1 MLLSRRW
8 SWLPVCLCLLLS
20 LPTAGAQEAGAPPK
34 GEILKRSFSDS
45 QVFPG
50 TYRDYWIYV
59 PRQYD
64 PAKPACVYVNQDGIQ
79 YNAPQVFDQLIASG
93 DMPVTIGVFVMH
105 GRVKA
110 DNPEQALDRFNRSYE
125 YDGLGD
131 AYARFLL
138 EELLPEVEKQQTEDG
153 RAIKLSQR
161 GTDRAIGGASS
172 GAICAFTAAW
182 ERPDAFQRVFS
193 SIGTYVGLRGGNV
206 YPTLIRKYEPRPIRV
221 FLEDGSNDQNIYGGD
236 WWMANLEMERALK
249 FAGYEVEHSW
259 SEGGHDIKHATEIFP
274 EAMKWLWKGWPESPK
289 AGKGPPQLQEIVTAD
304 EGWKLVA
311 ENRRHPRHPV
321 TDLAGQVYF
330 LENDEQ
336 SRQATPER
344 LTWGAPATLWKWT
357 PGGEFTAVRTGLK
370 GARCLA
376 AGGEG
381 WLFASVTGAQ
391 GPTVLGV
398 KPGAAGERELTP
410 LQARSLVLRQDGRAY
425 ALAFD
430 PDADGHDDTIF
441 LVAPDGTRRP
451 AGVCPD
457 FHPGALCLSPDQT
470 LLYVAHQGSHWVHS
484 FQIAADGTLR
494 HGQKYYH
501 LHLPDNRPLDEI
513 QDLKVD
519 TDGRLYCAT
528 SLGVQICDQ
537 AGRVN
542 YIVPV
547 PGGGVTG
554 LCFAGPDA
562 QTLVAFTKDRIFT
575 RRVKTRGANPL
586 APPNKP
592 GAPRL

>member
-1 MLLSRRW
+1 MKLHAAAR
-8 SWLPVCLCLLLS
+8 WLPICLLLLTS
-20 LPTAGAQEAGAPPK
+20 LGTPLAHGQDDPPK
-34 GEILKRSFSDS
+34 GEVLKRSFSES
-45 QVFPG
+45 QIFPG

-79 YNAPQVFDQLIASG
+79 YNAPQVFDRLIASG

-131 AYARFLL
+131 SYARFLL
-138 EELLPEVEKQQTEDG
+138 EELLPEVEKQKTEDG
-153 RAIKLSQR
+153 RVIKLSQR

-193 SIGTYVGLRGGNV
+193 SIGTYVGLRGGNA

-274 EAMKWLWKGWPESPK
+274 DAMKWLWKGWPESPK
-289 AGKGPPQLQEIVTAD
+289 AGKGAPQLQDIVTAG
-304 EGWKLVA
+304 EGWNVVA
-311 ENRRHPRHPV
+311 EKRLRPRHPV
-321 TDLAGQVYF
+321 TDLAGAVYF
-330 LENDEQ
+330 LEDDEG
-336 SRQATPER
+336 SRQDRAER
-344 LTWGAPATLWKWT
+344 LTWGPPATLRKWFV
-357 PGGEFTAVRTGLK
+357 GGETSALRTGLK

-376 AGGEG
+376 MGLEERVY
-381 WLFASVTGAQ
+381 ASVSGAE
-391 GPTVLGV
+391 GPTVMGV
-398 KPGAAGERELTP
+398 KPGGAGEREMAA
-410 LQARSLVLRQDGRAY
+410 LQARSLVVKQDGRAY

-430 PDADGHDDTIF
+430 PESEAHDETIF
-441 LVAPDGTRRP
+441 LLSPDGSRRV
-451 AGVCPD
+451 AGVYPD
-457 FHPGALCLSPDQT
+457 FQPGALCLSPDQT

-484 FQIAADGTLR
+484 FQIAPDGTLR

-501 LHLPDNRPLDEI
+501 LHLPDTRTLDEI
-513 QDLKVD
+513 RDLKVD

-528 SLGVQICDQ
+528 SLGIQVCDQ

-542 YIVPV
+542 CIIPV
-547 PGGGVTG
+547 PGGAVTG

-562 QTLVAFTKDRIFT
+562 QTLVAFTQDRILT

-586 APPNKP
+586 AKPNKP

>member
-1 MLLSRRW
+1 MKLTRRW
-8 SWLPVCLCLLLS
+8 SWLPLCLCLLTCLETS
-20 LPTAGAQEAGAPPK
+20 AVRAQDAPPK
-34 GEILKRSFSDS
+34 GEVLKRSFSNS
-45 QVFPG
+45 QIFPG

-93 DMPVTIGVFVMH
+93 DMPVTIGVFIMH

-110 DNPEQALDRFNRSYE
+110 DNPEQALDRFNRSFE

-131 AYARFLL
+131 DYVRFLL
-138 EELLPEVEKQQTEDG
+138 EEMLPEVEKQKTEDG

-236 WWMANLEMERALK
+236 WWMANLEMERSLK

-274 EAMKWLWKGWPESPK
+274 DAMKWLWKGWPESPK
-289 AGKGPPQLQEIVTAD
+289 AGKGPPQLQEIVVAD
-304 EGWKLVA
+304 QGWTLVTK
-311 ENRRHPRHPV
+311 NRRNLRSPV
-321 TDLAGQVYF
+321 TDLAGKVYF
-330 LENDEQ
+330 LEDELIVQ
-336 SRQATPER
+336 SPMPELLPANVRQ
-344 LTWGAPATLWKWT
+344 WT
-357 PGGEFTAVRTGLK
+357 PGGELTAIRTNLPRAFG
-370 GARCLA
+370 LA
-376 AGGEG
+376 AGPEG
-381 WLFASVTGAQ
+381 QLYTGVDGNGGSALIGWAPAGKDDRVVARLLAQ
-391 GPTVLGV
+391 RAVVRHDG
-398 KPGAAGERELTP
+398 GAYVVG
-410 LQARSLVLRQDGRAY
+410 
-425 ALAFD
+425 FD
-430 PDADGHDDTIF
+430 NSADSK
-441 LVAPDGTRRP
+441 RP
-451 AGVCPD
+451 ALFFIPAGGKPVPVEPCQN
-457 FHPGALCLSPDQT
+457 FSPGALCLSPDQT
-470 LLYVAHQGSHWVHS
+470 LLYVADRFSQWVYS
-484 FQIAADGTLR
+484 FQVQGDGGLR
-494 HGQKYYH
+494 HGQRYYH
-501 LHLPDNRPLDEI
+501 LHLPDRSASGDEI
-513 QDLKVD
+513 RDLKVD

-542 YIVPV
+542 CIVPV
-547 PGGGVTG
+547 PGGAVTG
-554 LCFAGPDA
+554 ICFAGPEA
-562 QTLVAFTKDRIFT
+562 QTLVAFTKDQIYT
-575 RRVKTRGANPL
+575 RPIKTRGAHPL
-586 APPNKP
+586 AKPNKP

>member
-1 MLLSRRW
+1 MKLPRRW
-8 SWLPVCLCLLLS
+8 SWLPVCVCLLTCL
-20 LPTAGAQEAGAPPK
+20 EAGVVRAQDAPPK
-34 GEILKRSFSDS
+34 GEVLKRSFSNS
-45 QVFPG
+45 QIFPG

-93 DMPVTIGVFVMH
+93 DMPVTIGVFIMH

-110 DNPEQALDRFNRSYE
+110 DNPEQALDRFNRSFE

-131 AYARFLL
+131 DYVRFLL
-138 EELLPEVEKQQTEDG
+138 EEMLPEVEQQKTEDG

-274 EAMKWLWKGWPESPK
+274 EVMKWLWKGWPESPR
-289 AGKGPPQLQEIVTAD
+289 AGKGAPQLQDIVVAD
-304 EGWKLVA
+304 QSWTQVA
-311 ENRRHPRHPV
+311 EKRRNLRSPV
-321 TDLAGQVYF
+321 TDLAGTVYF
-330 LENDEQ
+330 LEDDENV
-336 SRQATPER
+336 RAPTPE
-344 LTWGAPATLWKWT
+344 LLPATVRQWT
-357 PGGEFTAVRTGLK
+357 PGEDLTTIRTGLSWAS
-370 GARCLA
+370 GLA
-376 AGGEG
+376 AGPEG
-381 WLFASVTGAQ
+381 RLYAGVDKEGGSALIGWTPPAKEERVVAKLLAQRAVARHAGGAYVAAFDEAADLKRPALFFISAGGA
-391 GPTVLGV
+391 PRLVEPCRNFL
-398 KPGAAGERELTP
+398 PGA
-410 LQARSLVLRQDGRAY
+410 V
-425 ALAFD
+425 
-430 PDADGHDDTIF
+430 
-441 LVAPDGTRRP
+441 
-451 AGVCPD
+451 
-457 FHPGALCLSPDQT
+457 CLSPDQT
-470 LLYVAHQGSHWVHS
+470 LLYVADRFSQWVYS
-484 FQIAADGTLR
+484 FQVQADGGLR
-494 HGQKYYH
+494 HGQRYYH
-501 LHLPDNRPLDEI
+501 LHLPDRSADGEEI
-513 QDLKVD
+513 RDLKVD
-519 TDGRLYCAT
+519 TDGRLYVAT

-542 YIVPV
+542 CIVPV
-547 PGGGVTG
+547 PGGAVTG
-554 LCFAGPDA
+554 VCFAGPEA
-562 QTLVAFTKDRIFT
+562 QTLVAFTKDKIFT
-575 RRVKTRGANPL
+575 RPVKTKGAHPL
-586 APPNKP
+586 AKPNKP